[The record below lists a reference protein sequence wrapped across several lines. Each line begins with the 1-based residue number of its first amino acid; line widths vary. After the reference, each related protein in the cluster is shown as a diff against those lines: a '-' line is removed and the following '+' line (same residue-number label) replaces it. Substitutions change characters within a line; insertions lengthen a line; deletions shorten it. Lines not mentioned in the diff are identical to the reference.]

1 MKKLTLFNKILFIIN
16 TVFAIGLVVSF
27 ALPYLEPQT
36 YGVVALMSL
45 VVPVFILIN
54 AFFVVYWILIG
65 FKKQFL
71 QSLIVLIFS
80 YFFQPSIYKFN
91 PTTSTSK
98 DGITVF
104 SYNVRKFNKYNWLK
118 TKDIDKKIDSFITSL
133 NPDIVAIQEY
143 RVSDNFKLNYPYH
156 FNNIVYNYYQKTYTQ
171 SGLVIFSKYPIIN
184 TGSIGHRKFTSSS
197 IFIDIIKET
206 DTLRIYNFHLASLGV
221 NPEKDYLEANES
233 KKLIKRLNRSF
244 KTQQDQIDTL
254 QKHLKTSKYKKI
266 LVGDMNNTSHS
277 WAYRNMKGDF
287 TDTFLEA
294 GKGFG
299 RTFNFNNIPL
309 RIDYIL
315 VDEGIKVNNHTVF
328 DVKLSDHQPIIAE
341 IEL

>member
-98 DGITVF
+98 NGITVF

-118 TKDIDKKIDSFITSL
+118 DKDIDKKIDSFITSL
-133 NPDIVAIQEY
+133 HPDIVAIQEY
-143 RVSDNFKLNYPYH
+143 RKLNNFNLNYP
-156 FNNIVYNYYQKTYTQ
+156 FNYNHIIRNNQ
-171 SGLVIFSKYPIIN
+171 SGLVIYSKYPIIKKGYLEYKRSDSR
-184 TGSIGHRKFTSSS
+184 T
-197 IFIDIIKET
+197 IFVDIVKGT
-206 DTLRIYNFHLASLGV
+206 DTLRVYNFHLASLGV

-244 KTQQDQIDTL
+244 KIQQDQIDTL

-277 WAYRNMKGDF
+277 WAYKNIKGGF